1 MNPFRE
7 RCFDDCWH
15 SAEKPCPQFIDCVN
29 AGQQCGE
36 GTRAEG
42 TAAEGTHGDRT
53 SGTTRLDAL
62 KRELLLIEHDAPV
75 LLVGMG
81 TCGLANGAQAVH
93 DALRA
98 ECEARGL
105 QAAIIPVGCMG
116 YCAREVIVDVK
127 LPGRPR
133 ISYCEVK
140 PQDVQSII
148 ERTVVGGEIIPG
160 KLLGLYERTTQD
172 GWQTAPLLDELPFFA
187 KQHKVNLENCGV
199 IDPESIDQYLA
210 RGGYRALN
218 AAINGHSPQ
227 EVIDDVLRA
236 GLRGRGGGGFPT
248 GKKWQ
253 LARDTPSDKK
263 YLICNADE
271 GDPGAFMDRAL
282 LEGDPHRVVEGM
294 IIAAYAIGASSGY
307 IYCRAEY
314 PLAIR
319 RLEKTLAAA
328 RAYGLLGTNIL
339 GSGFDF
345 DLRIKKGAGAF
356 VCGEET
362 ALMNSI
368 EGRRGMPRPRP
379 PYPTTAGLFGR
390 PTVIN
395 NVETCANVTTVFKNG
410 PDWYAGIGTES
421 SKGTKIFA
429 LSGRV
434 CNVGLVEVPMG
445 VTLREVVF
453 DIGGGIPDGRVFK
466 AVQIGGPSGG
476 ALPESVI
483 DTPIDYESLKSVGA
497 MMGSGGLVVMDDST
511 CMVDLAKYFMTFIQS
526 ESCGKCIP
534 CREGTKRLLE
544 IIERLTTSHRDEHT
558 QEESLL
564 RFQGMVYLERLAS
577 VIKDTSLCGLGQTA
591 ANPVLSTLHYFREEY
606 EAHLY
611 ERRCPA
617 GACRELL
624 TYSIDTDRCNGCG
637 LCARK
642 CPEHAIV
649 GEKKK
654 AHYILEEKCIRC
666 DQCRVNCS
674 FDAIRLN

>member
-1 MNPFRE
+1 MNAFSSI
-7 RCFDDCWH
+7 CFEHCWH
-15 SAEKPCPQFIDCVN
+15 SAEKPCPRFVDCVHG
-29 AGQQCGE
+29 GQQCGDAAQS
-36 GTRAEG
+36 AE
-42 TAAEGTHGDRT
+42 
-53 SGTTRLDAL
+53 RLARYR
-62 KRELLLIEHDAPV
+62 RELLLEEHDTPV
-75 LLVGMG
+75 ILVGMG
-81 TCGLANGAQAVH
+81 TCGLANGAQVLH
-93 DALRA
+93 DALVA
-98 ECEARGL
+98 ECAAREL
-105 QAAIIPVGCMG
+105 TVSIIPVGCVG

-140 PQDVQSII
+140 AADIPAIV
-148 ERTVVGGEIIPG
+148 ERTLQHGEVLEE
-160 KLLGLYERTTQD
+160 KLLGVESRD
-172 GWQTAPLLDELPFFA
+172 AEAGWQDYPLLSELPFFA
-187 KQHKVNLENCGV
+187 KQRKINLENCGV
-199 IDPESIDQYLA
+199 TDPENIDQYLV
-210 RGGYRALN
+210 RGGYRALTSVL
-218 AAINGHSPQ
+218 NGREPQ
-227 EVIDDVLRA
+227 EVIDDALVA

-253 LARDTPSDKK
+253 FARDTEADKK

-294 IIAAYAIGASSGY
+294 IVAAYAIGASYGY

-319 RLEKTLAAA
+319 RLEKTLQSA
-328 RAYGLLGTNIL
+328 REYGLLGKNIL

-345 DLRIKKGAGAF
+345 DMRIKKGAGAF

-362 ALMNSI
+362 ALMQSI

-379 PYPTTAGLFGR
+379 PFPTTAGLFGK

-395 NVETCANVTTVFKNG
+395 NVETYANVTTVFKYG
-410 PDWYAGIGTES
+410 PEHYAGIGTES

-429 LSGRV
+429 LSGQV

-445 VTLREVVF
+445 VTLREIVF
-453 DIGGGIPDGRVFK
+453 DIGGGIPGGRKFK

-483 DTPIDYESLKSVGA
+483 DTPVDYESLKEVGA
-497 MMGSGGLVVMDDST
+497 MMGSGGLVVMDEST

-544 IIERLTTSHRDEHT
+544 TLERLSRSHRDENS
-558 QEESLL
+558 QEDALL

-611 ERRCPA
+611 ERHCPA
-617 GACRELL
+617 GACKELL
-624 TYSIDTDRCNGCG
+624 TYTIDTDKCNGCG

-642 CPEHAIV
+642 CPQDAII
-649 GEKKK
+649 GSKRQ
-654 AHYILEEKCIRC
+654 AHYIIDEKCIRC
-666 DQCRVNCS
+666 DQCRVNCN
-674 FDAIRLN
+674 FDAICVN